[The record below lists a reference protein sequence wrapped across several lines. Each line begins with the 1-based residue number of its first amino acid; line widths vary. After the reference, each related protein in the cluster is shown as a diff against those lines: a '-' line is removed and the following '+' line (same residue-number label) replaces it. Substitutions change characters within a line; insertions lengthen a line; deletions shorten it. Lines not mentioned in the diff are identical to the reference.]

1 MAALSLPFVL
11 RRGRALR
18 SVQRPAWLAGFL
30 GVAALA
36 LALYAVGAVLTEVTP
51 GSAWGRTW
59 GVAAAVSFAALL
71 VLGARRRL
79 PLGAPGWLG
88 RDRAQAWV
96 QFHVYGGALFGLFLL
111 FHTGGQ
117 RPRGTVLTLL
127 WAASWWLVASGLM
140 GVVLRKWLPR
150 VMASGLATEVVYERI
165 PELAAEIEA
174 RVKKLGA
181 GASPPLAD
189 YCRRLLPGLGRPRR
203 RWRCVIDP
211 GAGHSRIRSEIAF
224 LRPLVPESER
234 ARADELG
241 ELLVTRLEL
250 DAHWTLQGLLRGWL
264 RLHLPVA
271 FVAAALLVVHLV
283 TLGLY

>member
-1 MAALSLPFVL
+1 VAAVRLPLVL
-11 RRGRALR
+11 RRVRALR
-18 SVQRPAWLAGFL
+18 SVQRPAWLVGFL

-36 LALYAVGAVLTEVTP
+36 LALYAVGGGLTEITP
-51 GSAWGRTW
+51 GSAWGRGW
-59 GVAAAVSFAALL
+59 GLGAAVLFAALL
-71 VLGARRRL
+71 ALGARRRL

-117 RPRGTVLTLL
+117 RPRGVVLTLL
-127 WAASWWLVASGLM
+127 WAASWWVVASGLV

-150 VMASGLATEVVYERI
+150 VMASGLATEVLYERI
-165 PELAAEIEA
+165 PELAAEIEM
-174 RVKKLGA
+174 RVKKLGS
-181 GASPPLAD
+181 GASPPVAD
-189 YCRRLLPGLGRPRR
+189 YCRRVLPGLGRPRR
-203 RWRCVIDP
+203 RWRFLIDP
-211 GAGHSRIRSEIAF
+211 GAGQARIRSEIAF
-224 LRPLVPESER
+224 LRPLVPETER
-234 ARADELG
+234 EQVDELG

-271 FVAAALLVVHLV
+271 FGAAALLVVHLV